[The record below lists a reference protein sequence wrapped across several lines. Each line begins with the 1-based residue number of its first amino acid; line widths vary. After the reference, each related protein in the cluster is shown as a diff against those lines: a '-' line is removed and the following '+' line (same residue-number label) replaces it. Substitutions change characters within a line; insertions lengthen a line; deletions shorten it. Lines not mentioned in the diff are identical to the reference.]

1 MAGGGNDVADA
12 SAARR
17 EDQALPPEGALGRVA
32 ARISYLSAVVAAAMT
47 VFILVIICTEV
58 GLRFFKRSLLVSDE
72 IAGYLN
78 AALVFLGLAYT
89 LREGG
94 FIRVELLY
102 DRLQGGMRLTVRWF
116 IVITSFIYTAILLY
130 YAIGH
135 VHYSY
140 RTDTRAVSVID
151 TPEWIP
157 QVSMVIGLAVLLLQ
171 LLAFIVDRVRRIP

>member
-1 MAGGGNDVADA
+1 MAGTGNGSADA
-12 SAARR
+12 AGPNDEIA
-17 EDQALPPEGALGRVA
+17 PPEGAIGQLAR
-32 ARISYLSAVVAAAMT
+32 RISYFSAAIAAVLTVA
-47 VFILVIICTEV
+47 ILFIICVEV
-58 GLRFFKRSLLVSDE
+58 FLRMFKMSLLVSDE

-102 DRLQGGMRLTVRWF
+102 DRLRGTTRQLVRWF
-116 IVITSFIYTAILLY
+116 IVLGSFLYTAVLLY
-130 YAIGH
+130 YAIAH

-140 RTDTRAVSVID
+140 RTDTRAVSVIE

-157 QVSMVIGLAVLLLQ
+157 QLSMVIGLAVLLLQ

>member
-1 MAGGGNDVADA
+1 MVGSNNPTGPGTVQSDAAG
-12 SAARR
+12 
-17 EDQALPPEGALGRVA
+17 LPPEGAIGRLA
-32 ARISYLSAVVAAAMT
+32 ERISYFSAVIAALMT
-47 VFILVIICTEV
+47 IMILAIICVEV
-58 GLRFFKRSLLVSDE
+58 VLRMTKRSLLVSDE

-102 DRLQGGMRLTVRWF
+102 DRLRGAARHAVRWL
-116 IVITSFIYTAILLY
+116 IVLSSFIYVAVLLY
-130 YAIGH
+130 YAVGH
-135 VHYSY
+135 VVYSY
-140 RTDTRAVSVID
+140 RTDTRAVSVIE

-157 QVSMVIGLAVLLLQ
+157 QSFMAIGLAVLLVQ

>member
-1 MAGGGNDVADA
+1 MIGGNNPTGPSAVQSDA
-12 SAARR
+12 AG
-17 EDQALPPEGALGRVA
+17 LPPEGAIGRLA
-32 ARISYLSAVVAAAMT
+32 ERISYFSAVIAAVMT
-47 VFILVIICTEV
+47 VMILAIICVEV
-58 GLRFFKRSLLVSDE
+58 GLRMTKRSLLVSDE

-78 AALVFLGLAYT
+78 AALVFFGLAYT

-102 DRLQGGMRLTVRWF
+102 DRLHGATRQLVRWF
-116 IVITSFIYTAILLY
+116 IVITSFIYTAVLLY
-130 YAIGH
+130 YAVAH

-140 RTDTRAVSVID
+140 RTDTRAVSVIE

-157 QVSMVIGLAVLLLQ
+157 QSFMAIGLAVLLFQ